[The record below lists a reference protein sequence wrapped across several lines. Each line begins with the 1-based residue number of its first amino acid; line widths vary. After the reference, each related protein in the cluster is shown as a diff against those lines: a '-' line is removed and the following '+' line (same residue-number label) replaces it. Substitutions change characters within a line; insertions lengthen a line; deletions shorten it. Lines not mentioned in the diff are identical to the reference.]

1 MQDQVTQGTMK
12 VNQLFILE
20 SKVTML
26 IIATTFKELR
36 NNKYLLFPV
45 LGSLPN

>member
-1 MQDQVTQGTMK
+1 MLNDKNINKMQDQVTQGTMK

-26 IIATTFKELR
+26 IIATTFLK
-36 NNKYLLFPV
+36 N
-45 LGSLPN
+45 